1 MPTHTLDQ
9 RFTQFG
15 GAQTLTTAIAA
26 VGVIAVGAAVLEA
39 ALIPGLA
46 IGAVAVLAPR
56 YLPKLRWN
64 SPVRAKPIAQRRA
77 APAIL
82 QRAAPEAT
90 AKSAIPAGFSI
101 GQALAKTV
109 TFRVIVTT
117 LDFTSNYLVI
127 GELGA
132 AAGLSAFALVTG
144 PVFYFAHEAAWNRFG
159 AAAERDGERWGTA
172 IEVSL
177 PFPIRRDAKGRPL
190 ARQTLTINRALAKT
204 ITYRVI
210 ATTVEF
216 TATYVVVGSLA
227 TAAGLSAFGFVLGP
241 FVYFG
246 HERAWE
252 HFASPKLKALPPPT
266 TPDLA
271 SVAQP

>member
-1 MPTHTLDQ
+1 MP
-9 RFTQFG
+9 FG
-15 GAQTLTTAIAA
+15 GAQTLPTAIAA
-26 VGVIAVGAAVLEA
+26 VGVIAIGAAIVEA

-46 IGAVAVLAPR
+46 IGAVAVLVPGF
-56 YLPKLRWN
+56 LPKLRWN
-64 SPVRAKPIAQRRA
+64 SPPRAKPNAQRRITSAPPPQA
-77 APAIL
+77 ASE
-82 QRAAPEAT
+82 AAAT
-90 AKSAIPAGFSI
+90 SAIPAGFSI

-109 TFRVIVTT
+109 TFRIIVTT

-144 PVFYFAHEAAWNRFG
+144 PVFYFVHEAAWNHFG
-159 AAAERDGERWGTA
+159 AAAERRGEPWGTA
-172 IEVSL
+172 VEVAL
-177 PFPIRRDAKGRPL
+177 PFPIRRNASGRPL

-216 TATYVVVGSLA
+216 TATYVVVGNLA

-246 HERAWE
+246 HERAWDY
-252 HFASPKLKALPPPT
+252 FTSPKMKALPPPT
-266 TPDLA
+266 PGN
-271 SVAQP
+271 VAQP

>member
-1 MPTHTLDQ
+1 M
-9 RFTQFG
+9 RFG
-15 GAQTLTTAIAA
+15 GAQTLTTAVAT

-56 YLPKLRWN
+56 FLPKLHWN
-64 SPVRAKPIAQRRA
+64 SSAPTKPSARRRIAPRIA
-77 APAIL
+77 EN
-82 QRAAPEAT
+82 AAPEAT
-90 AKSAIPAGFSI
+90 ATPAIPAGFSI

-109 TFRVIVTT
+109 TFRIIVTT

-144 PVFYFAHEAAWNRFG
+144 PVFYFAHEATWNRFG
-159 AAAERDGERWGTA
+159 AAAERKGERWGTA
-172 IEVSL
+172 VEVAL

-190 ARQTLTINRALAKT
+190 ARRTLTINRALAKT

-216 TATYVVVGSLA
+216 TATYVVVGNLA

-252 HFASPKLKALPPPT
+252 YFASPRLNALPPPT
-266 TPDLA
+266 PPNLA
-271 SVAQP
+271 SIRQP

>member
-1 MPTHTLDQ
+1 MQTQTVDRRPM
-9 RFTQFG
+9 QFG
-15 GAQTLTTAIAA
+15 GAQTLTTTLAT

-56 YLPKLRWN
+56 FLPKLRWN
-64 SPVRAKPIAQRRA
+64 SPTPAKPGAQRRI
-77 APAIL
+77 APAVP
-82 QRAAPEAT
+82 QHASSEAIAT
-90 AKSAIPAGFSI
+90 SAIPAGFSI

-127 GELGA
+127 GELGT
-132 AAGLSAFALVTG
+132 AAGLSAFALVVG
-144 PVFYFAHEAAWNRFG
+144 PVFYFAHEAAWSYFG
-159 AAAERDGERWGTA
+159 AAAERRGERWGTA
-172 IEVSL
+172 IEVPL
-177 PFPIRRDAKGRPL
+177 RFPIRRDANGRPL

-252 HFASPKLKALPPPT
+252 YFASPKLKALPAPT
-266 TPDLA
+266 PSDLA
-271 SVAQP
+271 NVAQP